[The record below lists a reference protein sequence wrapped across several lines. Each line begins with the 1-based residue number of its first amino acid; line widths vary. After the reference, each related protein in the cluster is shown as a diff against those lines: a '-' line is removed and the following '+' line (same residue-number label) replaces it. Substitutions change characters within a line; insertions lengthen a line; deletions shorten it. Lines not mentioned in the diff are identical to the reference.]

1 MFASLKNRLR
11 NILIP
16 LRNVKEPVVK
26 MACHNGQVGVK
37 LVEPMIWVLRP
48 KIGCNRHHRDEKFH
62 FFFRIRGFQSKP
74 TYLALESGVVGRFKL
89 IKIRRL
95 LWISDSALGSRVHFF
110 SFTFGGFWIFG
121 SDFFFGRVNHCVHSA
136 DRIRKERA
144 LNLRRLV
151 FSKAWF
157 IQPLVGFGMWYD
169 HKSILTG
176 HRSNYWG
183 LFVSNLFAE
192 FTSKYYTLEN

>member
-1 MFASLKNRLR
+1 MKNFTFFSGFGDSKVNRL
-11 NILIP
+11 
-16 LRNVKEPVVK
+16 
-26 MACHNGQVGVK
+26 
-37 LVEPMIWVLRP
+37 IWHWNPGWWVDSNWS
-48 KIGCNRHHRDEKFH
+48 KSGG
-62 FFFRIRGFQSKP
+62 FFGFPIQH
-74 TYLALESGVVGRFKL
+74 
-89 IKIRRL
+89 
-95 LWISDSALGSRVHFF
+95 LGHVSIFF